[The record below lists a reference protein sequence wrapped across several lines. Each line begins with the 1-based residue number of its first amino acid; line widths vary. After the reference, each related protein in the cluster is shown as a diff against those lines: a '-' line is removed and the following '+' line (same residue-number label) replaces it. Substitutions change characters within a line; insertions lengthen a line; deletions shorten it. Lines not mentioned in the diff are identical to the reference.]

1 MRATLLFFL
10 RLNSIAVQAGRSDA
24 GEFAWEGE
32 ASSAPLKLWVMRRT
46 EPDKP
51 INKGS
56 ATEELPVAVASEVV
70 RWLQAGTD
78 G

>member
-1 MRATLLFFL
+1 MNRIFQNARDPFVFPE
-10 RLNSIAVQAGRSDA
+10 IEFHAVQAGRSDA

-51 INKGS
+51 INKRPS
-56 ATEELPVAVASEVV
+56 K
-70 RWLQAGTD
+70 
-78 G
+78 